1 VGTGPRAIGRH
12 PVDVSW
18 CLSYQRELVATLAK
32 PNATSPELL
41 LWRDGRLSAF
51 YAPWDWVNKAA
62 RVMLVGITP
71 GDDQATASLREA
83 QRCIRAGLTNEETLR
98 RANAVASFSGRMRTN
113 LVTMLD
119 GIGLHDALG
128 IESTAR
134 LFDTH
139 HHLADHASAIDYP
152 LFVDGQNYGGRNP
165 SLIRHPALCS
175 FVRACFGPRVAM
187 APTALVIPL
196 GTAATDAATLL
207 IDEGLLDQERC
218 LRGIP
223 HPSGGN
229 GHRVKQY
236 RERRETLAAT
246 LAHLAA
252 ANAF

>member
-1 VGTGPRAIGRH
+1 MAGT
-12 PVDVSW
+12 PVEISW
-18 CLSYQRELVATLAK
+18 CLSYQRELLAALVE
-32 PNATSPELL
+32 PNAMSPELL
-41 LWRDGRLSAF
+41 LWQDGRLSAF

-62 RVMLVGITP
+62 RVMLIGITP
-71 GDDQATASLREA
+71 GDYQATVSLREA

-98 RANAVASFSGRMRTN
+98 RANAVGSFSGRMRTN

-139 HHLADHASAIDYP
+139 HLLADHASAIDYP
-152 LFVDGQNYGGRNP
+152 LFVNGQNYRGRNP
-165 SLIRHPALCS
+165 SLVRQPVLRS
-175 FVRACFGPRVAM
+175 FVRACFAPRVAM

-196 GTAATDAATLL
+196 GAAATDAATLL

-218 LRGIP
+218 LKGIP

-229 GHRVKQY
+229 GHRVRQY
-236 RERRETLAAT
+236 NARRETLAAT